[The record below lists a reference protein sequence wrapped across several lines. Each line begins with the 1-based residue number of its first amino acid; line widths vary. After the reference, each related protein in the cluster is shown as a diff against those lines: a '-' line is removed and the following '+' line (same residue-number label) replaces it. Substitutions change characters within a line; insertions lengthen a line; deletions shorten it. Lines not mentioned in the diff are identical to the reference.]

1 MSLRETLNGHK
12 TLHQINSFNMS
23 NSLWVEKY
31 RPDTL
36 EGYVGNEHILE
47 KVKIYIENEDVPH
60 LLLYGVAGTGKT
72 TLAKIITNQ
81 IDCDVM
87 YINASDEN
95 SVDAVRDKIRGFA
108 SSMGFRKWKVI
119 ILDEADYL
127 TPNAQAALRN
137 LMETFSKS
145 TRFILTCNYVEKVID
160 PIQSRCQTFA
170 ITPPSKKEVAKR
182 LFDILNEEEV
192 KFQKEDLAVLV
203 NGGYPDI
210 RRVLNAAQRQVVK
223 GELKIDTTSTVQAN
237 YVDNVIEVMK
247 SGGEMKKQFN
257 EIRQI
262 IADSKVK
269 DFQPLYRALYDE
281 VDEYASGKVGQ
292 TILNIADGQYKDSMV
307 VDKEINI
314 MAMILNI
321 LVTIGK

>member
-1 MSLRETLNGHK
+1 MNNTENT
-12 TLHQINSFNMS
+12 
-23 NSLWVEKY
+23 LWVEKY

-95 SVDAVRDKIRGFA
+95 NVDTVRDKIRGFA

-119 ILDEADYL
+119 ILDESDYL

-137 LMETFSKS
+137 LMETFSKT
-145 TRFILTCNYVEKVID
+145 TRFILTCNYVEKIID
-160 PIQSRCQTFA
+160 PIQSRCQTFG
-170 ITPPSKKEVAKR
+170 ITPPSKKEVAMR
-182 LFDILNEEEV
+182 LKEILHIENVSYEMA
-192 KFQKEDLAVLV
+192 DLAILV
-203 NGGYPDI
+203 NSGYPDI
-210 RRVLNAAQRQVVK
+210 RRVLNAAQRQVIK
-223 GELKIDTTSTVQAN
+223 GELKIDKTSTIQAN
-237 YVDNVIEVMK
+237 YMDEVLNVLK
-247 SGGEMKKQFN
+247 SDGNVKDLFLQV
-257 EIRQI
+257 RQI

-269 DFQPLYRALYDE
+269 DFTPFYRFMYDN
-281 VDEYASGKVGQ
+281 VDEYASGRVGN
-292 TILNIADGQYKDSMV
+292 TILKIADAQYKDASV

-314 MAMILNI
+314 VAMMLEILI
-321 LVTIGK
+321 DIKGK